1 MIDHEGNIFLIDICC
16 RDVPII
22 FKLDLTTMEWKEVTT
37 LDGLTLFA
45 SFLSSHSKTYV
56 SGVMKNSIYFSKV
69 RLHGKRCISFSL
81 DDHRYY
87 PSLQCRDW
95 VELDTFENM
104 WVEPPKDFAGWM

>member
-1 MIDHEGNIFLIDICC
+1 
-16 RDVPII
+16 
-22 FKLDLTTMEWKEVTT
+22 MEWKEVTT